1 MLEDFCQQLRLEEH
15 IQSKRSY
22 RHRQCCLRQ
31 VDTHGATRARRVGT
45 GRGETTQP
53 TRRRMCQNG
62 GSTGEVDVGTRYLQI
77 IPSLLAQSDM
87 EKFLLDRTPFFR
99 HQHQD
104 SGGQMPP
111 LTTES
116 CGEAQVVLA
125 RVQLR
130 LGMLINTTLQ
140 ACCQAFSCTGTHSCL
155 VSTTLFLRVSFLFNQ
170 RFMIGHD
177 FSAV

>member
-1 MLEDFCQQLRLEEH
+1 MLEYFCQQLGLEEH
-15 IQSKRSY
+15 IQSKRSH

-31 VDTHGATRARRVGT
+31 VDTLGATRARRIGT

-62 GSTGEVDVGTRYLQI
+62 GSTGEVDLGTRFLQI

-87 EKFLLDRTPFFR
+87 EKFLLDRTP
-99 HQHQD
+99 D

-125 RVQLR
+125 RVQLG
-130 LGMLINTTLQ
+130 LGVLINTTCRHAFRHFQ
-140 ACCQAFSCTGTHSCL
+140 ALVRIPVSSPQHS
-155 VSTTLFLRVSFLFNQ
+155 F
-170 RFMIGHD
+170 
-177 FSAV
+177 